1 MQLWFH
7 HVWLH
12 GENFASGSH
21 EFKLLFQN
29 FFEPIVLSNNQQHA
43 LTQDIIG
50 KQ

>member
-1 MQLWFH
+1 MFGYIVKTL
-7 HVWLH
+7 HVAAMNL
-12 GENFASGSH
+12 
-21 EFKLLFQN
+21 KLLFQN